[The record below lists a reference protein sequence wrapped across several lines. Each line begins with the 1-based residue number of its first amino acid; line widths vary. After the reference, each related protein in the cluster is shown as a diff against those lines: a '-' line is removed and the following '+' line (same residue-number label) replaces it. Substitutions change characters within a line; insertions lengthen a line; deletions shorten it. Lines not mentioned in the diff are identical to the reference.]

1 MSEGSGGL
9 VKDRVTQ
16 IIIEHLEL
24 EPEKVVPEAH
34 FIDDLGIS
42 SMDLWE
48 LVLVMEDEF
57 GLEVPDEDLEKIGTI
72 QDAINFIESLVGKE
86 VPET

>member
-1 MSEGSGGL
+1 ML
-9 VKDRVTQ
+9 VRDRVIQ
-16 IIIEHLEL
+16 LIIEHLKL

-48 LVLVMEDEF
+48 LVLIMEDEF
-57 GLEVPDEDLEKIGTI
+57 DLEVPDEDLEKIQTI
-72 QDAINFIESLVGKE
+72 KDAIEYIEARVGKE
-86 VPET
+86 IPDRS

>member
-1 MSEGSGGL
+1 ML
-9 VKDRVTQ
+9 VKDRIIK
-16 IIIEHLEL
+16 IIIEHLDL
-24 EPEKVVPEAH
+24 EPEKAVPEAH

-57 GLEVPDEDLEKIGTI
+57 GIEVPDEELEKIGTI
-72 QDAINFIESLVGKE
+72 QDAINFVESLIGKE
-86 VPET
+86 VPDTE

>member
-1 MSEGSGGL
+1 ML
-9 VKDRVTQ
+9 VKDRVIQ
-16 IIIEHLEL
+16 LIIEHLEL

-48 LVLVMEDEF
+48 LVLIMEDEF
-57 GLEVPDEDLEKIGTI
+57 NLEVPDDDLEKIQTI
-72 QDAINFIESLVGKE
+72 QNAIDYLEQRIGKE
-86 VPET
+86 IPD

>member
-1 MSEGSGGL
+1 MDIKE
-9 VKDRVTQ
+9 RVLKL
-16 IIIEHLEL
+16 IIENLEVD
-24 EPEKVVPEAH
+24 PADVVPEAH

-57 GLEVPDEDLEKIGTI
+57 GIEVPDEDLEKIGTI
-72 QDAINFIESLVGKE
+72 QDAINFIQAHAEK
-86 VPET
+86 

>member
-1 MSEGSGGL
+1 MEL
-9 VKDRVTQ
+9 KDRVIQ
-16 IIIEHLEL
+16 LIIEHLEL
-24 EPEKVVPEAH
+24 DPADVVPEAH

-72 QDAINFIESLVGKE
+72 QDAINFITTHVTKG
-86 VPET
+86 

>member
-1 MSEGSGGL
+1 ML
-9 VKDRVTQ
+9 VKDRVLQ
-16 IIIEHLEL
+16 LILKHLKV

-48 LVLVMEDEF
+48 LVLIMEDEF
-57 GLEVPDEDLEKIGTI
+57 NLEVPDEDLEKMQTV
-72 QDAINFIESLVGKE
+72 QNAISYIESKLGKE
-86 VPET
+86 IPD